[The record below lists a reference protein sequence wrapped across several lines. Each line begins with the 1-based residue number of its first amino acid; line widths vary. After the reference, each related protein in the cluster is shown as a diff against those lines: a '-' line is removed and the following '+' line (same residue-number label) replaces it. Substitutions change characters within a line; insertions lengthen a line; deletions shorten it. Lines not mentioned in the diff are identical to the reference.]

1 MFFGRV
7 TMVTVVT
14 VFLGAGSDAKDR
26 HASGGRGRDGLR
38 HDDTTPQNIVTI
50 VTTVTPDRADSSFGA
65 NRCQVTAQKPQSES
79 GSQGK
84 KAGRKTGQ
92 QFAAFSLS
100 GDSKKRRI

>member
-1 MFFGRV
+1 MAAV
-7 TMVTVVT
+7 VTVV
-14 VFLGAGSDAKDR
+14 LRAGSDAKGR
-26 HASGGRGRDGLR
+26 HAAVKRERDGLR
-38 HDDTTPQNIVTI
+38 RDDTTPQNIGTI
-50 VTTVTPDRADSSFGA
+50 VTTITPERADSSFRA

-84 KAGRKTGQ
+84 EAGRKTGQ